1 MNRRIVHLGLAL
13 CLTFASSGC
22 IVAIGVD
29 SDSDWADSSW
39 WGSNGVQGSGVEKV
53 ESRAVADFKRI
64 RVACGAD
71 LSVHV
76 GSPTTVTVS
85 GDDNI
90 VPHLRTEVEN
100 GVLVIEMEE
109 GRYSHRRGLHVTAT
123 VPTLEGV
130 SISGSSE
137 VDLSNVS
144 GQTLD
149 LAVAGSG
156 DITASGAVDALS
168 VSVSGSGDLRL
179 FGLKA
184 RQATVQIAGSGD
196 VSVHAVE
203 ALSAAVSGSGDVR
216 YRGEPTVTKSVAG
229 SGSISR
235 ADS

>member
-22 IVAIGVD
+22 IIAIGVD
-29 SDSDWADSSW
+29 SDGDWAESSW
-39 WGSNGVQGSGVEKV
+39 WDSKGVSGSGVEKV
-53 ESRAVADFKRI
+53 ETRAVADFKRI
-64 RVACGAD
+64 QIACSAD
-71 LSVHV
+71 LSVRI
-76 GSPTTVTVS
+76 GSPTAVTVS

-90 VPHLRTEVEN
+90 VPHLQTEVQN
-100 GVLVIEMEE
+100 GVLVIKMEE
-109 GRYSHRRGLHVTAT
+109 GGYRHRRGLRVTAT
-123 VPTLEGV
+123 VPALEGV
-130 SISGSSE
+130 SVSGSSD
-137 VDLSNVS
+137 VDVS
-144 GQTLD
+144 GVSGRSLD

-156 DITASGAVDALS
+156 DITASGEVDALS

-196 VSVHAVE
+196 VTVHAVE

-229 SGSISR
+229 SGSVSR